1 MQSGQKRTLAMVVAA
16 LAVLGALAG
25 SAIVRRFH
33 DRGLRRL
40 ADQLSGN
47 ARTQARSALADKL
60 KLIETQ
66 AMSAA
71 QLPQIRGQI
80 AVFDPATL
88 ADGFRS
94 ESWWAPFRGDFSV
107 YGVAN
112 EQEKLQAVEGMAP
125 AELDATPLIA
135 QARAHRTA
143 SGLLM
148 AGAKKWPYAAGAAV
162 IDVPGR
168 AQPAVIFLAQAVDQ
182 SFAQDLAAKSGG
194 AVLVSDGEKALLSAG
209 KEDEQAAL
217 KTVVGREQQEIVA
230 GDDGTW
236 AAAATRLLP
245 GLTLWTYASVGAQAA
260 EDRRDENAARTAIW
274 AAALLIAG
282 LSLFFGFRRPPLAGS
297 TGATGEAP
305 GSSGATPVSVRGR
318 TGTSGDPARGDT
330 GTSGIS
336 GPGHLMM
343 SSGPEDEDPEGATA
357 IQKAPPK
364 APPQNVFGRY
374 VLLDRLGEGGMAE
387 VYTAVTYG
395 AEGFRRTFVV
405 KRLRKEMIGN
415 NDVVSAFIDEAN
427 LAASLVHTNIVP
439 VFDFGKLGDEY
450 YMAQEYIL
458 GRDLGRVNRRALERE
473 QKPLPLN
480 QVLFAAHETLK
491 ALDYAHTKSGPDGKP
506 MNLVHRDVSPNNILV
521 SARGEVK
528 LFDFGIAKAAN
539 RITQTQFGMVKGNV
553 RFMSPEQAR
562 GEPVD
567 SRSDLFA
574 VGLVIYYALSGD
586 ALYNADTAYNLLVKA
601 AQGPGEKELANL
613 QQLPKEAQRILERAL
628 QGNAADRY
636 QTAAEF
642 AQALAPFIAG
652 AHDALARTMERLFAE
667 DIKAEEARFASAAA
681 AGSAPEEGDSRSTA
695 VQGTRRFAQPGKT

>member
-1 MQSGQKRTLAMVVAA
+1 MQSSQKRA
-16 LAVLGALAG
+16 LAVVVAVLALLGGVVG
-25 SAIVRRFH
+25 SIVVGRFH
-33 DRGLRRL
+33 ERSLRRL
-40 ADQLSGN
+40 AGQLSGN

-60 KLIETQ
+60 KLIEQQ

-94 ESWWAPFRGDFSV
+94 ETWWAPFRNDFSV

-112 EQEKLQAVEGMAP
+112 DAARLQAVEGMAP
-125 AELDATPLIA
+125 ADLDAEPLIA
-135 QARAHRTA
+135 QARAHRTS

-168 AQPAVIFLAQAVDQ
+168 AVPAVVFLAQAVDEA
-182 SFAQDLAAKSGG
+182 FAQDLAQKSGG
-194 AVLVSDGEKALLSAG
+194 AVLISDGKTALLAAG
-209 KEDEQAAL
+209 NEAEQANL
-217 KTVVGREQQEIVA
+217 KTALGREAQGVIEGA
-230 GDDGTW
+230 DGAW
-236 AAAATRLLP
+236 AAAATTLLP
-245 GLTLWTYASVGAQAA
+245 GLTLWTYAGVGAQAG
-260 EDRRDENAARTAIW
+260 EYRRDETSARGVIW
-274 AAALLIAG
+274 ASAALVAG
-282 LSLFFGFRRPPLAGS
+282 LALFLGLRRPPLAGS

-305 GSSGATPVSVRGR
+305 GPGGATL
-318 TGTSGDPARGDT
+318 ARGGT
-330 GTSGIS
+330 GSSGIS

-343 SSGPEDEDPEGATA
+343 SSGPDAQDPEGATS

-364 APPQNVFGRY
+364 PAAQNVFGRY

-395 AEGFRRTFVV
+395 AEGFRRNFVV
-405 KRLRKEMIGN
+405 KRLRPEMVN
-415 NDVVSAFIDEAN
+415 NSEVVSAFIDEAN

-458 GRDLGRVNRRALERE
+458 GRDLGRVNRRALEAE

-480 QVLFAAHETLK
+480 QVFYAAHETLK
-491 ALDYAHTKSGPDGKP
+491 ALDYAHGKTGQDGKP

-528 LFDFGIAKAAN
+528 LFDFGIAKAAG

-562 GEPVD
+562 GDAVD
-567 SRSDLFA
+567 GRSDLFA

-586 ALYNADTAYNLLVKA
+586 ALYTADTAYNLLVKA
-601 AQGPGEKELANL
+601 AQGPGEKELATL
-613 QQLPKEAQRILERAL
+613 QNLPKEAQRILERAL
-628 QGNAADRY
+628 QGNPADRY

-652 AHDALARTMERLFAE
+652 AHDALARTMERLFSD
-667 DIKAEEARFASAAA
+667 DIKAEEARFAAAA
-681 AGSAPEEGDSRSTA
+681 ASGAGTPGAGDSGSTA
-695 VQGTRRFAQPGKT
+695 PSGTRRFAQPGKV

>member
-1 MQSGQKRTLAMVVAA
+1 MQKKRVMIGI
-16 LAVLGALAG
+16 AVLALIAGAIG
-25 SAIVRRFH
+25 SVIVRRFN
-33 DRGLRRL
+33 DRALRRL

-94 ESWWAPFRGDFSV
+94 EAWWAPFRNDFSV

-112 EQEKLQAVEGMAP
+112 DSDQLQAVEGMAS
-125 AELDATPLIA
+125 AELDAAPMIA
-135 QARAHRTA
+135 QARAHRTT
-143 SGLLM
+143 SGLLR
-148 AGAKKWPYAAGAAV
+148 AGAKSWPYAAGAAV

-168 AQPAVIFLAQAVDQ
+168 AVPAVIFLAQAVDQ
-182 SFAQDLAAKSGG
+182 SFAQDLAAKAGG
-194 AVLVSDGEKALLSAG
+194 AVTISDGKSALLSGGNEA
-209 KEDEQAAL
+209 EQANL
-217 KTVVGREQQEIVA
+217 KTAIGREQQALVE
-230 GDDGTW
+230 GEDGTW
-236 AAAATRLLP
+236 SASSSPLLP
-245 GLTLWTYASVGAQAA
+245 GLTLWTYAGVGAQA
-260 EDRRDENAARTAIW
+260 EEYRRDATTSSAAVW
-274 AAALLIAG
+274 AVALLVAG
-282 LSLFFGFRRPPLAGS
+282 VALFQGLRKQAPQPGT
-297 TGATGEAP
+297 TGATGEARGTA
-305 GSSGATPVSVRGR
+305 GSTPVQGV
-318 TGTSGDPARGDT
+318 TGS
-330 GTSGIS
+330 SGIS
-336 GPGHLMM
+336 GPGHLLV
-343 SSGPEDEDPEGATA
+343 SSGPEEDDPEGATA
-357 IQKAPPK
+357 IRQAPPK
-364 APPQNVFGRY
+364 PNANMFGRY
-374 VLLDRLGEGGMAE
+374 LLLDRLGEGGMAE

-405 KRLRKEMIGN
+405 KRLRKEMSSN
-415 NDVVSAFIDEAN
+415 KDVVSAFIDEAN

-439 VFDFGKLGDEY
+439 VFDFGKEGDEY
-450 YMAQEYIL
+450 FMAQEYIL
-458 GRDLGRVNRRALERE
+458 GRDLGRVNRRSLEKE

-480 QVLFAAHETLK
+480 QVFYVAHETLK
-491 ALDYAHTKSGPDGKP
+491 ALDYAHTKTGNDGKP

-562 GEPVD
+562 GDPVD

-574 VGLVIYYALSGD
+574 IGLVIYYALSGD
-586 ALYNADTAYNLLVKA
+586 ALYTADTAYNLLVKA
-601 AQGPGEKELANL
+601 AQGPGERELANL
-613 QQLPKEAQRILERAL
+613 KGLPKEAQRVLERAL
-628 QGNAADRY
+628 QSNPADRY

-652 AHDALARTMERLFAE
+652 AHDALARTMERLFGE
-667 DIKAEEARFASAAA
+667 DIKSEEAHFASAAA
-681 AGSAPEEGDSRSTA
+681 AGAAPAAEGDSGATA
-695 VQGTRRFAQPGKT
+695 VQSTKRFAQPGKA

>member
-1 MQSGQKRTLAMVVAA
+1 MQSGQRRTVAIAVAA
-16 LAVLGALAG
+16 LALAGGVLGTYLEHR
-25 SAIVRRFH
+25 SR
-33 DRGLRRL
+33 DRSLRRL
-40 ADQLSGN
+40 AAQLSGN
-47 ARTQARSALADKL
+47 ARAQARSALADKL
-60 KLIETQ
+60 KMIETQ

-80 AVFDPATL
+80 ATFDAATL

-94 ESWWAPFRGDFSV
+94 EAWWAPFRNDFSV
-107 YGVAN
+107 YGVAVDSD
-112 EQEKLQAVEGMAP
+112 KLQAVEGMAQ
-125 AELDATPLIA
+125 ADLDAAPLIA

-143 SGLLM
+143 SGLLL
-148 AGAKKWPYAAGAAV
+148 AGEKKWPYAAGVAV
-162 IDVPGR
+162 IDAPGR
-168 AQPAVIFLAQAVDQ
+168 AVPAVIFLAQAIDQ
-182 SFAQDLAAKSGG
+182 AFAQDLAARSGG
-194 AVLVSDGEKALLSAG
+194 AVLISDGKGALLSAG
-209 KEDEQAAL
+209 KEAEQANL
-217 KTVVGREQQEIVA
+217 KSAVGREGQEMVEA
-230 GDDGTW
+230 DDGSW
-236 AAAATRLLP
+236 AAASTPLLP
-245 GLTLWTYASVGAQAA
+245 GITLWTYAAVGAQAD
-260 EDRRDENAARTAIW
+260 EYRRDENVGRAGIW
-274 AAALLIAG
+274 ALCLVIAGAALFRG
-282 LSLFFGFRRPPLAGS
+282 LRAPRTGA
-297 TGATGEAP
+297 TGATGESP
-305 GSSGATPVSVRGR
+305 GSAGTTPVAQPAAGK
-318 TGTSGDPARGDT
+318 SGS
-330 GTSGIS
+330 SGIS

-343 SSGPEDEDPEGATA
+343 SSGPEGDDPEGATS

-364 APPQNVFGRY
+364 PAPENVFGRY

-415 NDVVSAFIDEAN
+415 TEVVSAFIDEAN

-458 GRDLGRVNRRALERE
+458 GRDLGRVNRRALETE

-480 QVLFAAHETLK
+480 QVFYAAHETLK
-491 ALDYAHTKSGPDGKP
+491 ALDYAHGKRGPDGKP
-506 MNLVHRDVSPNNILV
+506 MNLVHRDVSPNNILI

-562 GEPVD
+562 GDPVD

-574 VGLVIYYALSGD
+574 VGLVIYYALAGD
-586 ALYNADTAYNLLVKA
+586 ALYTADTAYNLLVKA
-601 AQGPGEKELANL
+601 AQGPGAKELETLKAVPS
-613 QQLPKEAQRILERAL
+613 QAQRILERAL
-628 QGNAADRY
+628 QANPGDRF

-652 AHDALARTMERLFAE
+652 AHDALARTMERLFGQ
-667 DIKAEEARFASAAA
+667 DIQAEEERFAAAAA
-681 AGSAPEEGDSRSTA
+681 AGGAAAAEGDAGATGIQSTK
-695 VQGTRRFAQPGKT
+695 RFSLPGKA

>member
-1 MQSGQKRTLAMVVAA
+1 MQSGQKRAVAIVVALLA
-16 LAVLGALAG
+16 LAAG
-25 SAIVRRFH
+25 VVGSIMVQRFH
-33 DRGLRRL
+33 DRSLRRL

-47 ARTQARSALADKL
+47 ARTQARAALSDKL
-60 KLIETQ
+60 RLIESQ

-94 ESWWAPFRGDFSV
+94 ESWWAPFRNDFSV

-112 EQEKLQAVEGMAP
+112 DQEKLQAVEGMAP
-125 AELDATPLIA
+125 AELDAAPLIA

-143 SGLLM
+143 AGLLV
-148 AGAKKWPYAAGAAV
+148 AGPKKWPYAAGAAV

-168 AQPAVIFLAQAVDQ
+168 AVPAVIFLAQAVDQ
-182 SFAQDLAAKSGG
+182 AFAQDLAARSGG
-194 AVLVSDGEKALLSAG
+194 AVLVSDGKSAMLSVG
-209 KEDEQAAL
+209 KEDEQANL
-217 KTVVGREQQEIVA
+217 KTALGREQQEVVE

-236 AAAATRLLP
+236 AAASTPLLP
-245 GLTLWTYASVGAQAA
+245 GLTLWTYAGVGAQAD
-260 EDRRDENAARTAIW
+260 EYQRDEGTARVVIW
-274 AAALLIAG
+274 IGALIVAGLALLLG
-282 LSLFFGFRRPPLAGS
+282 LRRPPLAGT

-305 GSSGATPVSVRGR
+305 GTSGATPVSRVVHGGTGR
-318 TGTSGDPARGDT
+318 
-330 GTSGIS
+330 SGIS
-336 GPGHLMM
+336 GPGHLLV
-343 SSGPEDEDPEGATA
+343 SSGPEDPEGATA

-364 APPQNVFGRY
+364 PAPQNVFGRY

-395 AEGFRRTFVV
+395 AEGFRRTFVI
-405 KRLRKEMIGN
+405 KRLRPEMVN
-415 NDVVSAFIDEAN
+415 NTDVVSAFIDEAN

-458 GRDLGRVNRRALERE
+458 GRDLGRVNRRALEAE

-480 QVLFAAHETLK
+480 QVFYAAHETLR
-491 ALDYAHTKSGPDGKP
+491 ALDYAHNKTGQDGKP

-562 GEPVD
+562 GDTVD

-574 VGLVIYYALSGD
+574 IGLVIYYALSGD
-586 ALYNADTAYNLLVKA
+586 ALYTADTAYNLLVKA

-613 QQLPKEAQRILERAL
+613 RSLPKEAQRVLERAL
-628 QGNAADRY
+628 QGNVADRY

-652 AHDALARTMERLFAE
+652 AHDALARTMERLFGE
-667 DIKAEEARFASAAA
+667 DIKAEEAHFAAA
-681 AGSAPEEGDSRSTA
+681 AASGTAPAADEGDSGSTA
-695 VQGTRRFAQPGKT
+695 VQSTKRFAQPGKT

>member
-1 MQSGQKRTLAMVVAA
+1 MQSGQKRTLAIVVAV
-16 LAVLGALAG
+16 LAIAGGAIG
-25 SAIVRRFH
+25 SAIVHRSS
-33 DRGLRRL
+33 DRSLRRL
-40 ADQLSGN
+40 AGQLSVN
-47 ARTQARSALADKL
+47 ARTQARAALADKL
-60 KLIETQ
+60 KFVETQ

-94 ESWWAPFRGDFSV
+94 ESWWAPFRNDFSV

-112 EQEKLQAVEGMAP
+112 DQEKLQAVEGMAP
-125 AELDATPLIA
+125 ADLDATPLIA

-143 SGLLM
+143 AGLLM

-168 AQPAVIFLAQAVDQ
+168 AVPAVLFLAQAVDQ
-182 SFAQDLAAKSGG
+182 SFAQDLAAKAGG
-194 AVLVSDGEKALLSAG
+194 AVLVSDGKQAMLSAG
-209 KEDEQAAL
+209 NEAEQANL
-217 KTVVGREQQEIVA
+217 KSVLSREDQKVVE

-236 AAAATRLLP
+236 AAASTPLVP
-245 GLTLWTYASVGAQAA
+245 GLTLWTWAGVGAQAA
-260 EDRRDENAARTAIW
+260 DYRRDENAGRAVVWGSALVI
-274 AAALLIAG
+274 AALA
-282 LSLFFGFRRPPLAGS
+282 LFFGLRRPRIAAAA
-297 TGATGEAP
+297 TGATGETP
-305 GSSGATPVSVRGR
+305 GTAGTTPV
-318 TGTSGDPARGDT
+318 ARGKS
-330 GTSGIS
+330 GSSGIS

-343 SSGPEDEDPEGATA
+343 SSGPEGEDAEGATA

-364 APPQNVFGRY
+364 AAPQNVFGRY

-395 AEGFRRTFVV
+395 AEGFRRHFVV
-405 KRLRKEMIGN
+405 KRLRKELLGN

-458 GRDLGRVNRRALERE
+458 GRDLGRLTRRALELE
-473 QKPLPLN
+473 QKPLNMN
-480 QVLFAAHETLK
+480 QVFYVAHETLK
-491 ALDYAHTKSGPDGKP
+491 ALDYAHGKTGPDGKP
-506 MNLVHRDVSPNNILV
+506 LNLVHRDVSPNNILV
-521 SARGEVK
+521 GARGEVK

-567 SRSDLFA
+567 GRSDLFA
-574 VGLVIYYALSGD
+574 IGLVIYYALSGD
-586 ALYNADTAYNLLVKA
+586 ALYSADTAYNLLVKA
-601 AQGPGEKELANL
+601 AQGPGEKELSNL
-613 QQLPKEAQRILERAL
+613 KSLPTQAQRVLERAL
-628 QGNAADRY
+628 QGNRDDRY

-652 AHDALARTMERLFAE
+652 AHDALARTMERLFGE

-681 AGSAPEEGDSRSTA
+681 SGAAPAEGDSGSTA
-695 VQGTRRFAQPGKT
+695 VQQTNRFAHPGKT